1 MKRILLVAATTGY
14 QTRMFADAARRL
26 EFDLVLATDRCH
38 VLEDP
43 WGDQAVPVRF
53 DDPYSAVEA
62 IGQAGPF
69 DGILAVADRPAFV
82 AAIVA
87 EKLGLPYNSPAAV
100 EAARN
105 KFLARQRFQAAGL
118 PVPEFFRVPLDA
130 NAIEAAASAP
140 YPCVLKPL
148 GLSASRGV
156 IRADNPAEF
165 IEAFRRIEKLLT
177 RPEIEQMRDDQNR
190 YIQIESFIPG
200 REYAVEGVL
209 TAGRFKVLAV
219 FEKPDPL
226 DGPFFEETIYLT
238 PPRTLTPTAAVESAI
253 RALGLTHGPIHAE
266 LRGGHVLEVAARP
279 IGGLCA
285 KSLRFDVGRTS
296 RSAAG
301 PPAGLFERDE
311 VFESPARDR
320 PGGRSRT
327 GRSAP
332 LEEVL
337 LRHAA
342 GEDVSRFEREAL
354 ASGVMMIPIERD
366 GLYEGVEGV
375 DSALETRGVEEIEIT
390 AKVGQ
395 TMERLPEGSSYLGF
409 IFARGETPEAVEQ
422 SLRGAHAQLHFQIN
436 AKLPVMR

>member
-43 WGDQAVPVRF
+43 WGDHAVPVRF

-62 IGQAGPF
+62 IAGAGPF

-118 PVPEFFRVPLDA
+118 PVPEFFRVPLDTDPR
-130 NAIEAAASAP
+130 ASASRAT

-165 IEAFRRIEKLLT
+165 VAAFRRIQALLA
-177 RPEIEQMRDDQNR
+177 RAEILAQRDDQNR

-209 TAGRFKVLAV
+209 TAGRLKVLAV
-219 FEKPDPL
+219 FEKPD
-226 DGPFFEETIYLT
+226 
-238 PPRTLTPTAAVESAI
+238 
-253 RALGLTHGPIHAE
+253 
-266 LRGGHVLEVAARP
+266 
-279 IGGLCA
+279 
-285 KSLRFDVGRTS
+285 
-296 RSAAG
+296 
-301 PPAGLFERDE
+301 
-311 VFESPARDR
+311 
-320 PGGRSRT
+320 
-327 GRSAP
+327 
-332 LEEVL
+332 
-337 LRHAA
+337 
-342 GEDVSRFEREAL
+342 
-354 ASGVMMIPIERD
+354 
-366 GLYEGVEGV
+366 
-375 DSALETRGVEEIEIT
+375 
-390 AKVGQ
+390 
-395 TMERLPEGSSYLGF
+395 
-409 IFARGETPEAVEQ
+409 
-422 SLRGAHAQLHFQIN
+422 
-436 AKLPVMR
+436 